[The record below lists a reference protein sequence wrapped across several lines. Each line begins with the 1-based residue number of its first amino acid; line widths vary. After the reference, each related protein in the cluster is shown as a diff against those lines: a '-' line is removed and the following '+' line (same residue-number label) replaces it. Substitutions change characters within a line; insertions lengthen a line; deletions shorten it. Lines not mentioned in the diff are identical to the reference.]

1 MRELCLNER
10 NKHGG
15 GKVRKLAIL
24 TKRTFWVTPNAI
36 YQFLMY
42 RGFNIGTN
50 NIRSYTGSEKDVS
63 SKKEKKATIQNSAE
77 WNKFI
82 VTSFFSISPLHIWHV
97 LGIKKEVV
105 VLKNFTANLQ
115 ILLLT
120 RFFQWL
126 ESLMQ
131 HLMQGFTLQVFENCE

>member
-24 TKRTFWVTPNAI
+24 TKQTFWVAPNAI

-50 NIRSYTGSEKDVS
+50 NIRSYIGSERDVS

-105 VLKNFTANLQ
+105 VLKNFTGNLQ

>member
-50 NIRSYTGSEKDVS
+50 NIRSYIGSERDVS
-63 SKKEKKATIQNSAE
+63 SKKGKKATIQNSAE

-82 VTSFFSISPLHIWHV
+82 VTSFFSICPLHIWHV

-105 VLKNFTANLQ
+105 VLKNFTGNLQ

-120 RFFQWL
+120 QFFQWL

-131 HLMQGFTLQVFENCE
+131 HLMHGFTLQVFENCE

>member
-24 TKRTFWVTPNAI
+24 TKQTFWVAPNAI

-50 NIRSYTGSEKDVS
+50 NIRSYIGSERDVS

-97 LGIKKEVV
+97 LSIKKEVV
-105 VLKNFTANLQ
+105 VLKNFTGNLQ